1 MPDGNEWPRRLLPLR
16 TDGAEGPGG
25 RHSTMSEVRMT
36 KPLASERRRPQT
48 LGEEIANS
56 VSSAVGLLAA
66 IAGIP
71 LLVGSAIQ
79 RRNEFSLVGTIIFAV
94 AMLSLYL
101 VSTIYHAVPEGRIK
115 RFFHLLD
122 HSAIYVLIA
131 GTYTPFALGAMRG
144 RWGWT
149 LFGVVWSLAILGI
162 ILKAFGGLKHQ
173 RLSIFT
179 YLGMGWMALFA
190 IRLFWLHVQFA
201 GLLWILAGGIA
212 YTSGVLFYAAK
223 RLPYNHLVWHL
234 FVIAGTACH
243 FCAVLWYAG

>member
-1 MPDGNEWPRRLLPLR
+1 M
-16 TDGAEGPGG
+16 A
-25 RHSTMSEVRMT
+25 
-36 KPLASERRRPQT
+36 KPLGSERRSQT

-56 VSSAVGLLAA
+56 VSSGVGLLAV

-71 LLVGSAIQ
+71 LLVSSAIQ
-79 RRNEFSLVGTIIFAV
+79 RRNEFSLAGTLIFAA
-94 AMLSLYL
+94 AMVSLYL
-101 VSTIYHAVPEGRIK
+101 ASTIYHAVPQGRIK

-144 RWGWT
+144 VWGWT
-149 LFGVVWSLAILGI
+149 LFGVVWSLAIFGI
-162 ILKAFGGLKHQ
+162 SLKVFGGLKHP
-173 RLSIFT
+173 RLSIVT

-190 IRLFWLHVQFA
+190 IRLFWLHVRFE
-201 GLLWILAGGIA
+201 GLLWILAGGVA
-212 YTSGVLFYAAK
+212 YTSGVLFYSAK
-223 RLPYNHLVWHL
+223 RLPYNHFIWHL

>member
-1 MPDGNEWPRRLLPLR
+1 MA
-16 TDGAEGPGG
+16 T
-25 RHSTMSEVRMT
+25 
-36 KPLASERRRPQT
+36 PLASEQRPQT
-48 LGEEIANS
+48 SGEEIANS
-56 VSSAVGLLAA
+56 VSAGVGLLAV

-71 LLVGSAIQ
+71 LLVGNAIQ
-79 RRNEFSLVGTIIFAV
+79 RQNKFSLAGAVIFAV
-94 AMLSLYL
+94 AMVSLY
-101 VSTIYHAVPEGRIK
+101 VASTIYHATPRGRIK
-115 RFFHLLD
+115 GFFHLLD

-144 RWGWT
+144 VWGWI
-149 LFGVVWSLAILGI
+149 LFGVVWSLAIFGI
-162 ILKAFGGLKHQ
+162 SFKVFGGLKHQ
-173 RLSIFT
+173 RISILT

-201 GLLWILAGGIA
+201 GLLWIFAGGLA
-212 YTSGVLFYAAK
+212 YTCGVLFYAAK

>member
-1 MPDGNEWPRRLLPLR
+1 M
-16 TDGAEGPGG
+16 A
-25 RHSTMSEVRMT
+25 
-36 KPLASERRRPQT
+36 KPLASKWRRQT

-56 VSSAVGLLAA
+56 VSAGVGLLAA

-71 LLVGSAIQ
+71 LLVGSAI
-79 RRNEFSLVGTIIFAV
+79 RRGNGISLLGTVIFGV
-94 AMLSLYL
+94 AMVSLYL
-101 VSTIYHAVPEGRIK
+101 ASTIYHAAPEGRIK

-131 GTYTPFALGAMRG
+131 GTYTPFALGAIRG
-144 RWGWT
+144 VWGWI
-149 LFGVVWSLAILGI
+149 LFAVVWSLAILGI
-162 ILKAFGGLKHQ
+162 SFKVLGGLKYQ
-173 RLSIFT
+173 RLSILS

-223 RLPYNHLVWHL
+223 RLPYHHFVWHL
-234 FVIAGTACH
+234 FVVAGTACH

>member
-1 MPDGNEWPRRLLPLR
+1 M
-16 TDGAEGPGG
+16 A
-25 RHSTMSEVRMT
+25 
-36 KPLASERRRPQT
+36 KPLASKWRPQT

-56 VSSAVGLLAA
+56 VSAGVGLFAA

-71 LLVGSAIQ
+71 LLVGSAI
-79 RRNEFSLVGTIIFAV
+79 RRGNEISLLGTVIFAV
-94 AMLSLYL
+94 AMVSLYL
-101 VSTIYHAVPEGRIK
+101 ASTIYHAAPEGRIK

-144 RWGWT
+144 VWGWI
-149 LFGVVWSLAILGI
+149 LFAAVWSLAILGI
-162 ILKAFGGLKHQ
+162 SFKVLGGLKYQ
-173 RLSIFT
+173 RLSILS

-223 RLPYNHLVWHL
+223 RLPYHHFVWHL
-234 FVIAGTACH
+234 FVVAGTACH

>member
-1 MPDGNEWPRRLLPLR
+1 M
-16 TDGAEGPGG
+16 A
-25 RHSTMSEVRMT
+25 
-36 KPLASERRRPQT
+36 KPLASERRSQT

-56 VSSAVGLLAA
+56 VSSGVGLLAV

-79 RRNEFSLVGTIIFAV
+79 RRNEFSLAGTLIFAA
-94 AMLSLYL
+94 AMVSLYL
-101 VSTIYHAVPEGRIK
+101 ASTIYHGVPQGRIK

-144 RWGWT
+144 VWGWT
-149 LFGVVWSLAILGI
+149 LFGVVWSLAIFGI
-162 ILKAFGGLKHQ
+162 SLKVFGGLKHP

-190 IRLFWLHVQFA
+190 IRLFWIHVRFE

-212 YTSGVLFYAAK
+212 YTSGVLFYSAK
-223 RLPYNHLVWHL
+223 RLPYNHFIWHL